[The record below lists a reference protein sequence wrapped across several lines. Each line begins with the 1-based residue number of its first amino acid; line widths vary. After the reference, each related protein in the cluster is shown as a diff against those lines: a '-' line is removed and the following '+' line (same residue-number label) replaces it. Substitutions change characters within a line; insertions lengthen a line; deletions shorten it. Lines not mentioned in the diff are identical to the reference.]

1 MVSTRSAWVAVFW
14 LIFTAAFYL
23 YLPHFVPFC
32 CHLDEKTCDIICRQ
46 ICLGCFYGDSRRSAS
61 FLIFFFPVSFSAL
74 PSRNV
79 WPLRLSHI
87 SENRRDRQ
95 KFRINARSTSFG
107 PSALFNSEINHPALT
122 WSRHVREGAQPP
134 SSAVV
139 RLPGQHVWS
148 LRWDDGAGALR

>member
-1 MVSTRSAWVAVFW
+1 MVSTRSARVAAFW
-14 LIFTAAFYL
+14 LIFTATFYL
-23 YLPHFVPFC
+23 YLPHFVSFC
-32 CHLDEKTCDIICRQ
+32 CHLDEKTWHN
-46 ICLGCFYGDSRRSAS
+46 LSSNLS
-61 FLIFFFPVSFSAL
+61 WLFLWGQQMIRILFDFFFPVSFSAL

-79 WPLRLSHI
+79 WPLRLSRI

-95 KFRINARSTSFG
+95 KFWTNARSTSFG
-107 PSALFNSEINHPALT
+107 PSALFNSEINHPAPT